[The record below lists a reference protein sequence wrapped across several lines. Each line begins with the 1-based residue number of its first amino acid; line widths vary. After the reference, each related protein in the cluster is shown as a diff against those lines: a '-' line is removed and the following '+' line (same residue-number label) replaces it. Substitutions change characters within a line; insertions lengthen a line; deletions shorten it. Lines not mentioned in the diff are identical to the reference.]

1 MNVNRLLFEVNKI
14 FRNEKLTDDDAANEL
29 LDLMDSNRE
38 TVEAYRELN
47 AAYRVLNIW
56 SRTETETGTYLDQ
69 VQQLL
74 ALEGKE

>member
-1 MNVNRLLFEVNKI
+1 MNVNKLLFEVNKI
-14 FRNEKLTDDDAANEL
+14 FRNEKLTDDEVANEL

-74 ALEGKE
+74 ALEGKS

>member
-1 MNVNRLLFEVNKI
+1 MNANKLLFEVNKI
-14 FRNEKLTDDDAANEL
+14 FWDEKLTDYEVANEL

-56 SRTETETGTYLDQ
+56 SRTETETGTYLDL

-74 ALEGKE
+74 ALEGKS